1 MDYDIFFSISQTPVD
16 GVTPSEPQMLRA
28 FFDEV
33 EAADRLGYGC
43 AWVAESHLSTQV
55 QKQHARPVVPHWK
68 GEIGL
73 NADIFQL
80 AHQVFARTQRIEVGA
95 AVMNLVCN
103 GGPVARAEQ
112 LATFSALHGLDP
124 AERRRL
130 RIGFSAGRFDFMNR
144 AYGIGPRDAVEA
156 EAWPALKGKVF
167 AEACE
172 IFLRLLRGE
181 SISSDDIR
189 ETVLTRANFRSD
201 EHWERVQAAAAADG
215 RPTDAIPFD
224 RRWVFDVLKIIPQD
238 FRRDVFD
245 LVIGSHDPA
254 LQVDVNQYLPVKV
267 FNLSITR
274 PEVIDATH
282 ARMAEAYHPD
292 GGAWQRSFM
301 PRTVMVFLNAQPGL
315 DRAAQSAAAHAEAR
329 KALGAYWTALEG
341 TLDPSKVE
349 RAADNAVIGNV
360 DEVAE
365 QIASRFHPDDRLMLW
380 FDFYKHDAQRVIDD
394 MAAFRT
400 HVAPRVEALQAEAGA

>member
-1 MDYDIFFSISQTPVD
+1 MDHDVFFSISQTPVD
-16 GVTPSEPQMLRA
+16 GVTPSEAEMLRA
-28 FFDEV
+28 FFEEV

-55 QKQHARPVVPHWK
+55 QKQHDKPVVPHWK

-73 NADIFQL
+73 NTDIFQL
-80 AHQVFARTQRIEVGA
+80 AQRVFGRTKRIEVGA
-95 AVMNLVCN
+95 AIMNLVCN
-103 GGPVARAEQ
+103 GGPIARAEQ
-112 LATFSALHGLDP
+112 LATFAALHGVDP
-124 AERRRL
+124 DETRRL

-144 AYGIGPRDAVEA
+144 AYGIGPRDAVEE

-181 SISSDDIR
+181 AISSDDIR
-189 ETVLTRANFRSD
+189 ETVLTRENFRSD
-201 EHWERVQAAAAADG
+201 EHWQRVQALAEADG

-245 LVIGSHDPA
+245 LILGSHDPA
-254 LQVDVNQYLPVKV
+254 LQEDVNQYLPVKV

-292 GGAWQRSFM
+292 GGPWQRSYM

-315 DRAAQSAAAHAEAR
+315 DRAAQSEAAHAEAR

-341 TLDPSKVE
+341 TLDPAKVE
-349 RAADNAVIGNV
+349 RAANNAVIGNI
-360 DEVAE
+360 DEVAQ
-365 QIASRFHPDDRLMLW
+365 QIAERFHPDDRLMLW

-394 MAAFRT
+394 MAAFKV
-400 HVAPRVEALQAEAGA
+400 HVAPRVDQLQAEMGA